1 MEIKELRLKEITELN
16 QLLKDN
22 RKKLDDLRFKIKQG
36 QLKNIREI
44 RFVKKDIAK
53 ILTVIKEKN
62 K

>member
-44 RFVKKDIAK
+44 RLIKKDIAK
-53 ILTVIKEKN
+53 ILTVIREKN

>member
-44 RFVKKDIAK
+44 RLVKKDIAK
-53 ILTVIKEKN
+53 ILTVIREKN

>member
-22 RKKLDDLRFKIKQG
+22 RKKLDDLKFKIKQG

-44 RFVKKDIAK
+44 RLIKKDIAK
-53 ILTVIKEKN
+53 ILTVIREKN